1 MGRPVTIEPS
11 ARQNPVTHR
20 HFDITNLLR
29 AFPSVRF
36 MPLADGVAAAL
47 AGMKAKADG

>member
-1 MGRPVTIEPS
+1 MGGPVTIEPS

-29 AFPSVRF
+29 AFPSIRF
-36 MPLADGVAAAL
+36 MPLADGVTATV